1 MTPERKKWWVQ
12 LSDKEKHLRISIKA
26 CEADIKMSKLNL
38 RLSRAIYKTDSCLEA
53 DKQAIEFAAES
64 RKRHLK
70 QDIRQRK
77 YLLTAFKHE
86 LERGGHTTIG
96 SAQTGFNTVW
106 GCTSCNTIIF
116 VGSMGGHSYRYCPYC
131 GRKIKELE

>member
-1 MTPERKKWWVQ
+1 MTPERKKWWDSLPQ
-12 LSDKEKHLRISIKA
+12 GERELREAITKHEKWIK
-26 CEADIKMSKLNL
+26 INKS
-38 RLSRAIYKTDSCLEA
+38 
-53 DKQAIEFAAES
+53 
-64 RKRHLK
+64 
-70 QDIRQRK
+70 
-77 YLLTAFKHE
+77 YLLLDGTTDIEYLKKLLRRQKLIVKALKHE

-96 SAQTGFNTVW
+96 SVQTGFNTVW

>member
-1 MTPERKKWWVQ
+1 MTPSREKWWSQ
-12 LSDKEKHLRISIKA
+12 LSDKEKYLRISIKA
-26 CEADIKMSKLNL
+26 CEADIKRHKHNL
-38 RLSRAIYKTDSCLEA
+38 KAFPHTYKFS
-53 DKQAIEFAAES
+53 EFATKSGEQY
-64 RKRHLK
+64 LK
-70 QDIRQRK
+70 QEIRQRK
-77 YLLTAFKHE
+77 YILTALKHE

-131 GRKIKELE
+131 GRKIKEQE

>member
-12 LSDKEKHLRISIKA
+12 LSDKEKYLRISIKA

-38 RLSRAIYKTDSCLEA
+38 KLSRAIYKTDSCLEA

-70 QDIRQRK
+70 HDIRQRK
-77 YLLTAFKHE
+77 YILTALKHE
-86 LERGGHTTIG
+86 LERGGTCDVIYRCVNNLLMATCDKCG
-96 SAQTGFNTVW
+96 AVL
-106 GCTSCNTIIF
+106 
-116 VGSMGGHSYRYCPYC
+116 VGGNSKPIKFCPGC